1 MARRQRLL
9 RLSIAIGAVF
19 FVASIVARVRH
30 VTPPRPDPIVPQA
43 QLDPIEARIFELVN
57 LARTQAGVAR
67 LALSDRLTLAARAH
81 AQDMAEHGYV
91 AHDSADGDTPVDRAR
106 AAGLDYD
113 EIAENLLSDPGYDL
127 AALPQ
132 RTVTTWLSSPSPRN
146 NLLSPRFIATAVAV
160 AHATDGSYYV
170 TLDLMR

>member
-1 MARRQRLL
+1 MARRHRLL
-9 RLSIAIGAVF
+9 RFSVAIGVVL
-19 FVASIVARVRH
+19 FVASIATRVRH
-30 VTPPRPDPIVPQA
+30 VAPPQPDPAVPQA
-43 QLDPIEARIFELVN
+43 QLNPIEARIVELIN
-57 LARTQAGVAR
+57 TARMQAGAAP

-113 EIAENLLSDPGYDL
+113 EIAENLLSDPGHDL
-127 AALPQ
+127 DSLPQ
-132 RTVTTWLSSPSPRN
+132 RALTTWLASPTSRI
-146 NLLSPRFIATAVAV
+146 NLLAPQFRTTAVAI
-160 AHATDGSYYV
+160 AHAADGSYYV